1 MDADPD
7 PSFEARLLDAAIEAE
22 RETGEREETVAQA
35 RTAIA
40 FRLLRIGAGSAV
52 VVLGIVMLPLPGPGW
67 LVIAIGLGILAR
79 DVAWAERALERV
91 RRRLPTDGDGKIS
104 RATIATMVVTTLA
117 FTSASIWWYL
127 R

>member
-40 FRLLRIGAGSAV
+40 FRLLRIGAGSGV

-91 RRRLPTDGDGKIS
+91 RRRLPTDSDGKIS